1 MSIFTSL
8 FPSLTDKF
16 LRKNQ
21 VFLQAVNNKGS
32 EISNLSESEFKTKI
46 SQLKENYQ
54 TAVNKGNN
62 RLLEEIT
69 IEVFALVREAASRV
83 LNQRHFDVQI

>member
-69 IEVFALVREAASRV
+69 IEVFALVR
-83 LNQRHFDVQI
+83 